1 MKPMMPF
8 NNTGYSQAGYGSN
21 TSGEYAGTTEAPA
34 RQPSYTSPASEAVTT
49 ANAGIEQEV
58 FANKA
63 IEPESDALST
73 AAQADSAQEFAP
85 QPPAQTAGADQA
97 IAPEGRGSYLEEE
110 VAREIPGQ
118 VTSTPQLAG
127 DTMPEFE
134 GQGNVAVQ
142 DHVTASQPV
151 AVSEPVTVE
160 EPVVAE
166 TAREV
171 PIETVPQENVIE
183 SGRTGPSL
191 TATPTFGAHLACTCM
206 AACAECHHSVPGHG
220 SAAFQHACS
229 FLALLCRCCYG
240 IFLLLPKCS
249 LFHDCHLHWA
259 VALFEYWQMNSQ
271 FLPCPC
277 RE

>member
-1 MKPMMPF
+1 MQAPAQDVAAEPVFHDNPLSGNDIPQDRPQTYSSPLKPMMPS

-21 TSGEYAGTTEAPA
+21 NNGEYAGTTEAPA
-34 RQPSYTSPASEAVTT
+34 RQPSYTSPASEAVTA

-73 AAQADSAQEFAP
+73 AAHADSAQEFAP
-85 QPPAQTAGADQA
+85 QSTAQTAGADQA
-97 IAPEGRGSYLEEE
+97 IAPEGRGTYLEEE

-127 DTMPEFE
+127 ETTSHSVQPEFE
-134 GQGNVAVQ
+134 GQGDVAVQ

-151 AVSEPVTVE
+151 AVSEPFTVE

-166 TAREV
+166 TAREL
-171 PIETVPQENVIE
+171 PIETAPQENVTE

-191 TATPTFGAHLACTCM
+191 TDASTFGAHLACTCSACM
-206 AACAECHHSVPGHG
+206 AACD
-220 SAAFQHACS
+220 
-229 FLALLCRCCYG
+229 L
-240 IFLLLPKCS
+240 
-249 LFHDCHLHWA
+249 
-259 VALFEYWQMNSQ
+259 
-271 FLPCPC
+271 
-277 RE
+277 